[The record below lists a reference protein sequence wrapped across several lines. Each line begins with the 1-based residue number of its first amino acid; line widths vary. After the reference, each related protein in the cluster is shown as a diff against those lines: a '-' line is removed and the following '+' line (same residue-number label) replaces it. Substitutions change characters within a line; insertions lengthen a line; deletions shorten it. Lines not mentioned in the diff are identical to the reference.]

1 MYVLW
6 CTMGMRVVQFQIPKG
21 VGGHSL
27 AMGDLLWWPILCNW
41 DSAGIYTC
49 TVSFCLISLIV
60 VCDI

>member
-41 DSAGIYTC
+41 DSAGI
-49 TVSFCLISLIV
+49 
-60 VCDI
+60 